1 MSQPNWHVTAP
12 RKPVSS
18 PFVSPPAHILLPP
31 RCRLECRTRDKSLVH
46 PCYLT
51 LSTPTSTSAKRSNS
65 ECAVSPGRHSRSME
79 DLQQRPHESAQRHTS
94 HDPSELAFPQVPRHE
109 LNGHKHAGDITL
121 PDLRTVLSPQFEASA
136 QASAEAAFASRCS
149 PMSARSLPPIDIGNN
164 GHMNGTRRSM
174 DMAMASPSEAGS
186 LHGEEDRGR
195 RAKSI
200 VSMEDPDVRLAAEA
214 LSGLGNPGKK

>member
-1 MSQPNWHVTAP
+1 VRRQTTASYQP
-12 RKPVSS
+12 
-18 PFVSPPAHILLPP
+18 L
-31 RCRLECRTRDKSLVH
+31 
-46 PCYLT
+46 
-51 LSTPTSTSAKRSNS
+51 
-65 ECAVSPGRHSRSME
+65 ME
-79 DLQQRPHESAQRHTS
+79 DLQQRFREPGQRHAS

-109 LNGHKHAGDITL
+109 LNNHKHADITL

-149 PMSARSLPPIDIGNN
+149 PMSARSLPPIDIGHNAGYLN
-164 GHMNGTRRSM
+164 GARRSM

-186 LHGEEDRGR
+186 IRSEEGRGR

-214 LSGLGNPGKK
+214 LSGLGNPGKT